1 MSNPHY
7 NAHVHPRLPQ
17 GYAFPSKQLHRHHSD
32 PLSPSAPPPH
42 HGSLDDDEVSLH
54 SPTASIHAPSFSN
67 SVSSSSYA
75 GSAADEASDENDVD
89 LVALLTERLSSAF
102 DPIPL
107 DRSLAVQAQTSGMLN
122 SKTREL
128 MALQEETAAR
138 LAQTK
143 RSFIE
148 GMRVAKE
155 VKADLDYVHKR
166 VINLQKKTQQKYP
179 VEYMMAR
186 ERIPPPSS

>member
-7 NAHVHPRLPQ
+7 NAHDHPRLPQ
-17 GYAFPSKQLHRHHSD
+17 GYTFPSKQPHHHHSD
-32 PLSPSAPPPH
+32 PLSPGTSTPH
-42 HGSLDDDEVSLH
+42 HGSLDDEVSLH
-54 SPTASIHAPSFSN
+54 SATASIHAPSFSN
-67 SVSSSSYA
+67 TVSSSSYA
-75 GSAADEASDENDVD
+75 GSAADEASDENEID

-107 DRSLAVQAQTSGMLN
+107 DRSLAVQTQTSGMLN

-128 MALQEETAAR
+128 MALQEEAAAR

-143 RSFIE
+143 RSFME

-166 VINLQKKTQQKYP
+166 VMNLQKKTQQKYP

-186 ERIPPPSS
+186 DRIPPPSS